1 MIGCSGLTDTDSAP
15 AVRVSA
21 ATIGQSTGIHVSYS
35 VENVL
40 DVRTYFPS
48 CGGSLA
54 GGLERWSGGRWDDI
68 GGWGCLAIYSMV
80 PIALDPAETTEGEI
94 GIWFREHGIYRVL
107 LYYGT
112 SVNETRQE
120 RTVSRPFSLP

>member
-1 MIGCSGLTDTDSAP
+1 
-15 AVRVSA
+15 
-21 ATIGQSTGIHVSYS
+21 
-35 VENVL
+35 
-40 DVRTYFPS
+40 
-48 CGGSLA
+48 
-54 GGLERWSGGRWDDI
+54 
-68 GGWGCLAIYSMV
+68 MV
-80 PIALDPAETTEGEI
+80 PIALDPGETTEGEI